1 MVDALATVGVVVL
14 LVNLL
19 VALVVVLRRDRQ
31 RGWLLVTLLG
41 GTCGAG
47 LVALAGLV
55 WWRAEPRAM
64 DVALVLIGLAAK
76 NAILIVEF
84 AKQAEDEGMSRRDAA
99 IAAARTRLRPIL
111 MTSLAF
117 ILGVTPLAVASGAGA
132 VAQNSIGIGVMGGMM
147 AATFLGIFMVPGFYV
162 AVRRLTGNR
171 PMRGVGDHAPA
182 E

>member
-1 MVDALATVGVVVL
+1 MVDAVANVGVVVL

-64 DVALVLIGLAAK
+64 DVALVLIGLAAVSVV
-76 NAILIVEF
+76 ARH
-84 AKQAEDEGMSRRDAA
+84 G
-99 IAAARTRLRPIL
+99 AAAPVRGRRP
-111 MTSLAF
+111 
-117 ILGVTPLAVASGAGA
+117 
-132 VAQNSIGIGVMGGMM
+132 
-147 AATFLGIFMVPGFYV
+147 
-162 AVRRLTGNR
+162 VRE
-171 PMRGVGDHAPA
+171 DAP
-182 E
+182 